1 MVNMITNM
9 NPFYL
14 DSYADSYAV
23 KFKHHFVCLYKT
35 WDYAMQGVFV
45 INRFGIKPVPY
56 SGLKLIVKT
65 AKLKC
70 YLL

>member
-23 KFKHHFVCLYKT
+23 KFKHHFVC
-35 WDYAMQGVFV
+35 
-45 INRFGIKPVPY
+45 IKHEIMPCKE
-56 SGLKLIVKT
+56 SL
-65 AKLKC
+65 
-70 YLL
+70 